1 MVKNRYSL
9 LLLLLTHLMYV
20 AVSSFRG
27 LSSQYDDYALY
38 TILLKLFTTVL
49 RSLENVR
56 GLGILCYSLISGR
69 CLFLM
74 YNVYLLVLKHFHS
87 ELSPFCPVVP
97 LPYGLELDI
106 SLPSFLHVL
115 ILILLIIMAGR
126 HSWRGI
132 YKVLIPHLVC
142 LLWWQ
147 LFTELFRF
155 TSWSSLL
162 RATVGWVIFITML
175 PLLFLLTVGLAL
187 AYLLQWFMTLDV
199 ALKLAVTALVVAVS
213 SALFYYS
220 KLEIPH
226 EEKLEGKK
234 KPLMIAAGL
243 VVFCLLV
250 PTIYVNFVPSIYGSQ
265 KPLSWEEYYE
275 ACGRKASEV
284 NNVNTAAVQIKCN
297 EFYGESVN
305 WTGTVAY
312 VKLTS
317 VENRFRGLVTFL
329 PRFLRPT
336 IKCLLGGA
344 EESSLTDR

>member
-1 MVKNRYSL
+1 
-9 LLLLLTHLMYV
+9 
-20 AVSSFRG
+20 
-27 LSSQYDDYALY
+27 
-38 TILLKLFTTVL
+38 
-49 RSLENVR
+49 
-56 GLGILCYSLISGR
+56 
-69 CLFLM
+69 
-74 YNVYLLVLKHFHS
+74 
-87 ELSPFCPVVP
+87 
-97 LPYGLELDI
+97 
-106 SLPSFLHVL
+106 
-115 ILILLIIMAGR
+115 MAGR

-175 PLLFLLTVGLAL
+175 PLLFLFTIGLAL
-187 AYLLQWFMTLDV
+187 AYLLQWFITLDF
-199 ALKLAVTALVVAVS
+199 ALKLAVTAIIVAVS

-226 EEKLEGKK
+226 GEKLERKK

-250 PTIYVNFVPSIYGSQ
+250 PIIFVNFVPSIYGSH

-275 ACGRKASEV
+275 ACGSKAWEGDSV
-284 NNVNTAAVQIKCN
+284 NIAAVQIKCN
-297 EFYGESVN
+297 EFHGESVN

-312 VKLTS
+312 VKLAS
-317 VENRFRGLVTFL
+317 VENRFRRLVTFL
-329 PRFLRPT
+329 PVFLRPT
-336 IKCLLGGA
+336 IKCLLGRA
-344 EESSLTDR
+344 EDSNLTDR

>member
-1 MVKNRYSL
+1 M
-9 LLLLLTHLMYV
+9 
-20 AVSSFRG
+20 
-27 LSSQYDDYALY
+27 
-38 TILLKLFTTVL
+38 
-49 RSLENVR
+49 
-56 GLGILCYSLISGR
+56 
-69 CLFLM
+69 
-74 YNVYLLVLKHFHS
+74 
-87 ELSPFCPVVP
+87 
-97 LPYGLELDI
+97 
-106 SLPSFLHVL
+106 L
-115 ILILLIIMAGR
+115 ILVLLIIMAGR

-147 LFTELFRF
+147 LFTEFFRF

-175 PLLFLLTVGLAL
+175 PLLFLFTIGLSL
-187 AYLLQWFMTLDV
+187 AYLLQWFITLDV
-199 ALKLAVTALVVAVS
+199 ALKLAVTALLVAVS

-226 EEKLEGKK
+226 GAKLERNK

-250 PTIYVNFVPSIYGSQ
+250 PIIYVNFVPSIYGSH

-275 ACGRKASEV
+275 TCGSKASEGDDV
-284 NNVNTAAVQIKCN
+284 NIAAVQIKCN

-317 VENRFRGLVTFL
+317 VENRFQRLVTIL
-329 PRFLRPT
+329 PVFLRPT
-336 IKCLLGGA
+336 VKCLLGGA